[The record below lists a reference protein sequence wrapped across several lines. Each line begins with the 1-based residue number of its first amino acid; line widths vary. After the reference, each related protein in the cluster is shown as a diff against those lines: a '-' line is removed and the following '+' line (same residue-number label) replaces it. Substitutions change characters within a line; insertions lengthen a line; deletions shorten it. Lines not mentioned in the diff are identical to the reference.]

1 MKKKLSSIVSVLA
14 LSIMFLGTSAHAEY
28 DGTNMNRVNNTDI
41 STRVNDNNL
50 DRVNNDV
57 RTRNVNTTND
67 LNDNRDRNNNWAW
80 LGLLGLAGLLGLRR
94 RDKEVRQ
101 FRMFLVNKYLFIK
114 NITNINRLFKGDL
127 LFYLN
132 VTYVIHT
139 STINFVALIRTI

>member
-94 RDKEVRQ
+94 REKEVR
-101 FRMFLVNKYLFIK
+101 
-114 NITNINRLFKGDL
+114 
-127 LFYLN
+127 
-132 VTYVIHT
+132 
-139 STINFVALIRTI
+139 

>member
-1 MKKKLSSIVSVLA
+1 MKKKLSSILSFLA
-14 LSIMFLGTSAHAEY
+14 LSIMFLGTSAQAEY
-28 DGTNMNRVNNTDI
+28 DGNHMNRVNNTDI

-94 RDKEVRQ
+94 RDKEVR
-101 FRMFLVNKYLFIK
+101 
-114 NITNINRLFKGDL
+114 
-127 LFYLN
+127 
-132 VTYVIHT
+132 
-139 STINFVALIRTI
+139 

>member
-1 MKKKLSSIVSVLA
+1 MKKKLSSILSVLA

-94 RDKEVRQ
+94 RDKEVR
-101 FRMFLVNKYLFIK
+101 
-114 NITNINRLFKGDL
+114 
-127 LFYLN
+127 
-132 VTYVIHT
+132 
-139 STINFVALIRTI
+139 

>member
-14 LSIMFLGTSAHAEY
+14 LSIMFLGTSAQAEY

-94 RDKEVRQ
+94 RDKEVR
-101 FRMFLVNKYLFIK
+101 
-114 NITNINRLFKGDL
+114 
-127 LFYLN
+127 
-132 VTYVIHT
+132 
-139 STINFVALIRTI
+139 

>member
-1 MKKKLSSIVSVLA
+1 MKKKLSSILSVLA
-14 LSIMFLGTSAHAEY
+14 LSIMFFGTSAQAEY
-28 DGTNMNRVNNTDI
+28 DGNHMNRVNNTDI

-94 RDKEVRQ
+94 RDKEVR
-101 FRMFLVNKYLFIK
+101 
-114 NITNINRLFKGDL
+114 
-127 LFYLN
+127 
-132 VTYVIHT
+132 
-139 STINFVALIRTI
+139 

>member
-1 MKKKLSSIVSVLA
+1 MKKKLSSILSVLA

-94 RDKEVRQ
+94 RDKEV
-101 FRMFLVNKYLFIK
+101 
-114 NITNINRLFKGDL
+114 
-127 LFYLN
+127 
-132 VTYVIHT
+132 
-139 STINFVALIRTI
+139 